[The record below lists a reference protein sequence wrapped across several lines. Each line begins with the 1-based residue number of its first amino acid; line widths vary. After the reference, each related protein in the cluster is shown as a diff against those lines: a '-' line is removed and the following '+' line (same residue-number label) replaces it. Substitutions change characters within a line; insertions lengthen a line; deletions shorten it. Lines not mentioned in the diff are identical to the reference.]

1 MDELFIILSLALLGV
16 CFGSFVNAA
25 VWRIKKKKNLVND
38 RSQCVHCHHKL
49 AAYDLIPILSW
60 LSLSG
65 KCRYCKKPISKQ
77 YPLVELAVTALFV
90 GSYLF
95 WPYALIDP
103 VSWALF
109 ALWLIA
115 GVMLAILFV
124 YDLKWLLLPDKVV
137 FPLIGVGLITVIL
150 KLVTAQDIV
159 ATLLNTFFAVL
170 ILSGIYLVVFIW
182 SKGSWIGFGDVK
194 LGLALAL
201 LLGDWQLALLA
212 LFLANLIG
220 CIVVIP
226 AMAQNKLKRTA
237 HIPFGPFLIAGFIIA
252 GIFGP
257 DLIEWYLAFS
267 MIGIPTTDTV

>member
-1 MDELFIILSLALLGV
+1 MNEIFIILALTLIGL

-25 VWRIKKKKNLVND
+25 VWRIKKKKNLWND

-49 AAYDLIPILSW
+49 GAHDLVPVLSW
-60 LSLSG
+60 LSLRG

-77 YPLVELAVTALFV
+77 YPFVEIAVTLFFV
-90 GSYLF
+90 GSYIF
-95 WPYALIDP
+95 WPYVLADII
-103 VSWALF
+103 SWVLF
-109 ALWLIA
+109 GLWLVA
-115 GVMLAILFV
+115 GVMLAILFI

-137 FPLIGVGLITVIL
+137 FPLIGVGVLTVIA
-150 KLVTAQDIV
+150 KLITAQDITV
-159 ATLLNTFFAVL
+159 TLINTAFAAL
-170 ILSGIYLVVFIW
+170 ILSGIYLIVFIW

-201 LLGDWQLALLA
+201 LLGDWQLALLT

-226 AMAQNKLKRTA
+226 AMAQNKLKRSS

-252 GIFGP
+252 GLFGP
-257 DLIEWYLAFS
+257 DLIHWYFALS
-267 MIGIPTTDTV
+267 MIGIPTTDTI